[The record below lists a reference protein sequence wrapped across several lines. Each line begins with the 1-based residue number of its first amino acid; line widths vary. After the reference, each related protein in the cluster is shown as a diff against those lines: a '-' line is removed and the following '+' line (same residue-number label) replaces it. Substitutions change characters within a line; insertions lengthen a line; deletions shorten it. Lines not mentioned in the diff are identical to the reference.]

1 MNSLGDL
8 LFVAI
13 GGGAGAVLRGGIDSL
28 AARAGLAAPSAT
40 LLVNVVGTFFAG
52 LVSAA
57 LIDRSLL
64 PETARP
70 LLLVGLLGGFTTFS
84 TFALQLAR
92 MGDAGETL
100 PLLVYAIGSLALG
113 LVAAVAGIALGRA
126 L

>member
-1 MNSLGDL
+1 M
-8 LFVAI
+8 LF
-13 GGGAGAVLRGGIDSL
+13 RS
-28 AARAGLAAPSAT
+28 
-40 LLVNVVGTFFAG
+40 G

-126 L
+126 I